1 MGPGEEVPGGSLTD
15 CNFTSRGDKSL
26 AYDLVAR
33 SGRVSGR
40 VALLLRSA
48 ERQPEFLPPR
58 FFFSERESIPRLSP
72 INRSD
77 PYTGA
82 VEGGI
87 PSLCFKG
94 HFPGSAPEM
103 NMLEGSNLK
112 F

>member
-33 SGRVSGR
+33 SGRVSSR

-48 ERQPEFLPPR
+48 ERQPEILPPR
-58 FFFSERESIPRLSP
+58 FFSERESTPRLPP

-77 PYTGA
+77 PYMGA
-82 VEGGI
+82 VEGGYY
-87 PSLCFKG
+87 LYFRDC
-94 HFPGSAPEM
+94 FPGRCLGNEQI
-103 NMLEGSNLK
+103 LK
-112 F
+112 GGFK